1 MQVCIINFKFGAHVK
16 NKNNVESDL
25 YNEDATKRPHKIKCE
40 LLGADLDFFF
50 KGIWFWD
57 LVKDFKQD
65 RDNEQYKK

>member
-50 KGIWFWD
+50 
-57 LVKDFKQD
+57 
-65 RDNEQYKK
+65 